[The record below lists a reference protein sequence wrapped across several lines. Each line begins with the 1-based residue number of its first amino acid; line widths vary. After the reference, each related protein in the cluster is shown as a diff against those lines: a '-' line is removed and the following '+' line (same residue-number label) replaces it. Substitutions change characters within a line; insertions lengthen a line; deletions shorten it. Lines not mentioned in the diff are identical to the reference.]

1 MGCFLAMDDVE
12 LLERGIVNKSGGR
25 MSKQINA
32 IDFVPDVNGRMKKFD
47 ANCLPKIPKPA
58 ARDPNSNQVVNPY
71 CDKSEV
77 MSTMWIV
84 FSTEQLRRRIRSLS
98 PAQRRIKLGEV
109 ALLGQFSA
117 RLALQMK
124 VPCLNIRFFNVKRN
138 KPLSCV
144 VLTYLTKVHCPKP
157 FLLNSIDA
165 TKNRTQVIG
174 EYIAKLL
181 AEEINAV
188 GKSKVVA
195 IVTDHAANMRSAWR
209 LLAKDYRGFC
219 SRMQGSHAKFGDEGY
234 LRKDGD
240 RWLAG

>member
-1 MGCFLAMDDVE
+1 MDKADFLSISSD
-12 LLERGIVNKSGGR
+12 GWT
-25 MSKQINA
+25 
-32 IDFVPDVNGRMKKFD
+32 DVNSS
-47 ANCLPKIPKPA
+47 KII
-58 ARDPNSNQVVNPY
+58 NVV
-71 CDKSEV
+71 
-77 MSTMWIV
+77 
-84 FSTEQLRRRIRSLS
+84 
-98 PAQRRIKLGEV
+98 
-109 ALLGQFSA
+109 
-117 RLALQMK
+117 
-124 VPCLNIRFFNVKRN
+124 
-138 KPLSCV
+138 
-144 VLTYLTKVHCPKP
+144 VHCPKP

-209 LLAKDYRGFC
+209 LLAKDYPWIC
-219 SRMQGSHAKFGDEGY
+219 SRMQGSHAKFGNEGY